1 MIAYNNSRSGVR
13 AYDFGDY
20 FIVVAF
26 KTGGVYTY
34 TYGSCSAED
43 VENMKFF
50 AWQGVGLN
58 TYININKPGYASKS
72 GYNRVS
78 FPYHV

>member
-1 MIAYNNSRSGVR
+1 MIRYENPRSGVR
-13 AYDFGDY
+13 GYDYGDY
-20 FIVVAF
+20 YITVAF
-26 KTGGVYTY
+26 KKGGVYTY

-43 VENMKFF
+43 VENMKFL
-50 AWQGVGLN
+50 AWQGAGLN

-72 GYNRVS
+72 GYSRVS